1 MNGPDRIVTVWDI
14 PIRLF
19 HWLVAVL
26 VAAAYATWRLNWMEW
41 HSRVGS
47 LLLALLI
54 FRLVWGVF
62 GSDTA
67 RFSRFVAAPRTA
79 VRHLAQAFRREP
91 DRQVGHNPAGGWMV
105 LLLLALLLAETLT
118 GVYVDNDIANV
129 GPLTAVTPAPVANAV
144 EALHAILWDALL
156 AAIVLHIAAIA
167 GYAAVKGQNLL
178 LPMITGRK
186 TLPASIVP
194 PRMAG
199 LLRAG
204 ILLAGSGIA
213 AAALVRF
220 L

>member
-1 MNGPDRIVTVWDI
+1 MNGPDRVIAVWDV

-19 HWLVAVL
+19 HWLTAIL

-47 LLLALLI
+47 VLLALLV
-54 FRLVWGVF
+54 FRLLWGVF

-79 VRHLAQAFRREP
+79 LRHLAQAFRHEP
-91 DRQVGHNPAGGWMV
+91 DGQVGHNPAGGWMV
-105 LLLLALLLAETLT
+105 LLLLALLFAETLT
-118 GVYVDNDIANV
+118 GVYLDNDIANV
-129 GPLTAVTPAPVANAV
+129 GPLTEVTPAPIANAI
-144 EALHAILWDALL
+144 EALHAIFWDALL
-156 AAIVLHIAAIA
+156 VAIILHIAAIA

-186 TLPASIVP
+186 RMPASVVP

-204 ILLAGSGIA
+204 ILFAGSGIA
-213 AAALVRF
+213 AAALIRF

>member
-1 MNGPDRIVTVWDI
+1 MNGPERIVAVWDA

-19 HWLVAVL
+19 HWLIAVL
-26 VAAAYATWRLNWMEW
+26 VAAAYSTWRLNWMEW
-41 HSRVGS
+41 HGRVGS

-54 FRLVWGVF
+54 FRLLWGVF

-79 VRHLAQAFRREP
+79 VRHLAQSFRREP
-91 DRQVGHNPAGGWMV
+91 DRQVGHNPVGGWMV

-129 GPLTAVTPAPVANAV
+129 GPLTEVTPASIANAI
-144 EALHAILWDALL
+144 EALHAIFWDALL

-186 TLPASIVP
+186 TLPASIVS

>member
-1 MNGPDRIVTVWDI
+1 MKGPDRTVAVWDV

-19 HWLVAVL
+19 HWLLAVL

-41 HSRVGS
+41 HSWVGS
-47 LLLALLI
+47 VLLALLI
-54 FRLVWGVF
+54 FRLIWGVF

-67 RFSRFVAAPRTA
+67 RFSRFVTGPRT
-79 VRHLAQAFRREP
+79 VLRYLAQAFRREP
-91 DRQVGHNPAGGWMV
+91 DRRVGHNPAGGWMV

-129 GPLTAVTPAPVANAV
+129 GPLTEVTSAPIANAI
-144 EALHAILWDALL
+144 EALHAILWDVLL
-156 AAIVLHIAAIA
+156 TAIVLHIAAIG
-167 GYAAVKGQNLL
+167 GYAAVKRQNLL

-186 TLPASIVP
+186 TLPEGVMP

-204 ILLAGSGIA
+204 ILLAGSGVA